1 MFNNQDQEYAQ
12 QEDFDEDLL
21 DQDQGYK
28 VENPVLKNDNNNIL
42 EQIN

>member
-28 VENPVLKNDNNNIL
+28 VENPVHKNDNINIL